1 MSDDGFPA
9 IDLTSAPPIEPLVPP
24 EVDLRGLLY
33 MPLYGDLLIKSRGW
47 ILASG
52 DGAKAMIQLWCHAFT
67 HEVPAASLPNDDRL
81 LASYAGYGA
90 GPDGRKAWSRVK
102 GEALWKWQLA
112 TDGRLYHPILAGI
125 ALRSWSG
132 RTAASALPKSSDASR
147 QARHRA
153 KVAGRRRELATL
165 GIAAPKGATLAELDE
180 MMRDALGD
188 VSPAVT
194 GDGDGNAHGDA
205 VVTVDDAPVTRDG
218 DVTRNALTVT
228 RNASA
233 VTTIVTRNAPVTPQG
248 KETVEG
254 QGTGVTTENNPAAQ
268 LITGQRESDG
278 LRCAQDELVYEV
290 ARAAVRAAGLDE
302 GHVETE
308 FDVVQGWL
316 RHGVGKTAILQVV
329 QAKVIQARK
338 AGKRIGSLAYFTAP
352 LRDSVAG
359 PAQHD
364 IKPTVTVDPAQR
376 AEYWRRR
383 LRDCISA
390 DGWDVNRW
398 RRDIDGPA
406 PPMLGHRVPAEI
418 LAEADFRPH
427 FPSLFPAS
435 TAAA

>member
-9 IDLTSAPPIEPLVPP
+9 IDPTSAPPIEPLVPP
-24 EVDLRGLLY
+24 EVDLRGLHY

-67 HEVPAASLPNDDRL
+67 HEEPAASLPNDDRL

-90 GPDGRKAWSRVK
+90 GPDGRKAWLRIK

-125 ALRSWSG
+125 ALKSWSG
-132 RTAASALPKSSDASR
+132 RTTASGLPKSSDASR

-165 GIAAPKGATLAELDE
+165 GITAPKGATLAELDE
-180 MMRDALGD
+180 MMGHALSD

-194 GDGDGNAHGDA
+194 GDGDSNAHGDA
-205 VVTVDDAPVTRDG
+205 VVTVDHAPVTLNG
-218 DVTRNALTVT
+218 DVMRNGHSVTRNA
-228 RNASA
+228 A
-233 VTTIVTRNAPVTPQG
+233 VTSQG
-248 KETVEG
+248 KGTVEG
-254 QGTGVTTENNPAAQ
+254 EGTGVTTENNSAAQ
-268 LITGQRESDG
+268 LITGQRDGDG

-290 ARAAVRAAGLDE
+290 ARAAVRAAGLDD

-338 AGKRIGSLAYFTAP
+338 AGKRIASLAYFTAP

-364 IKPTVTVDPAQR
+364 VKPAITVDPAQR

-390 DGWDVNRW
+390 DGWDANRW

-418 LAEADFRPH
+418 LGEAEFCPH
-427 FPSLFPAS
+427 FPSLFPAA